1 MNQKSGPE
9 PTAEA
14 VPIQS
19 FEKAVTDYEASKNW
33 QPVSDRM
40 IRVGIAGYGVCNF
53 GAAFHFQDHPNVTV
67 AAVAELD
74 PDKRAELARACRCA
88 TAYSSCEDLIED
100 DSLEAVFVATDA
112 PSHARLAIA
121 ALKAG
126 KHVASA
132 VPAVWG
138 SLEDADALFAAAKT
152 ADRSY
157 MMFETSYFHEDLYN
171 MRELY
176 RVGALGK
183 VVYAE
188 GEYWH
193 YFPTPLAAHEGWR
206 TGHPPQWYPTHSNAY
221 YVGVT
226 GGSFTEV
233 SCMGM
238 PSSVDH
244 LKAENNRYGNPF
256 GTEIALL
263 RTSDGGMARMAVSWD
278 TPGVGGETGRIR
290 TEKGT
295 FYGKFQND
303 GQDPVPATFK
313 RPPLPPR
320 PARGG
325 WRPARTAAPTA
336 T

>member
-1 MNQKSGPE
+1 MNQKSDPK

-14 VPIQS
+14 VPIQG
-19 FEKAVTDYEASKNW
+19 FERAVTDYEASKTW
-33 QPVSDRM
+33 QPVSDRV

-88 TAYSSCEDLIED
+88 TAYSSCEELIED

-176 RVGALGK
+176 RAGTLGK
-183 VVYAE
+183 V
-188 GEYWH
+188 
-193 YFPTPLAAHEGWR
+193 
-206 TGHPPQWYPTHSNAY
+206 
-221 YVGVT
+221 
-226 GGSFTEV
+226 
-233 SCMGM
+233 
-238 PSSVDH
+238 
-244 LKAENNRYGNPF
+244 
-256 GTEIALL
+256 ALC
-263 RTSDGGMARMAVSWD
+263 
-278 TPGVGGETGRIR
+278 
-290 TEKGT
+290 
-295 FYGKFQND
+295 
-303 GQDPVPATFK
+303 
-313 RPPLPPR
+313 
-320 PARGG
+320 RG
-325 WRPARTAAPTA
+325 
-336 T
+336 